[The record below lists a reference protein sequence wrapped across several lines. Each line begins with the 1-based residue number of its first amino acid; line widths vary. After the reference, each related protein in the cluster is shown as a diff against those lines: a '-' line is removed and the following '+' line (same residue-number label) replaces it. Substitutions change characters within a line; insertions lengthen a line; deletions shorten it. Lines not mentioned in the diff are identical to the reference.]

1 MTSSPLGPN
10 PIRVAVV
17 DDSALMRRIIMG
29 ALSTTDDI
37 VVVATAGD
45 AQEARALIRTEAPDV
60 ITLDV
65 TMPGMS
71 GLDLLEKIMLLR
83 PMPVIMVSSS
93 TAEGAETSI
102 TALQMGAF
110 EVLQKPQSPEAL
122 DAFASQLQAK
132 IRMAALSNLG
142 RDTRVGPH
150 GVPAGGPARS
160 GQPVARRGLVAMG
173 ASTGGV
179 SALGRILSELPRS
192 MPPIVIVQHMPK
204 GYPERFAQRLAAS
217 LGSDVAVAADGEL
230 LRPGMVR
237 LAPGDWHLQVAARRT
252 GFMTILSDL
261 PPVTGHRPSVDV
273 LFESVARS
281 AGSGAVGVILTGMGR
296 DGAAGLGAM
305 YRAGAVCLAQGSR
318 SSVVWGMPRA
328 AVEAGSVTEVV
339 ELDGLAERICHH
351 AAWPG
356 GGPEP
361 GASPDRSAS
370 LRFAERLPPG
380 A

>member
-1 MTSSPLGPN
+1 MNATPH

-29 ALSTTDDI
+29 ALSSADDI
-37 VVVATAGD
+37 VVVAAAGD
-45 AQEARALIRTEAPDV
+45 AQEARTLIRAESPDV
-60 ITLDV
+60 VTLDV
-65 TMPGMS
+65 TMPGLS
-71 GLDLLEKIMLLR
+71 GLDLLAKIMQLR

-93 TAEGAETSI
+93 TAEGAETSV
-102 TALQMGAF
+102 TALQLGAF

-122 DAFASQLQAK
+122 DAFASALQAK
-132 IRMAALSNLG
+132 IRLAAGSNIG
-142 RDTRVGPH
+142 RDMRPGP
-150 GVPAGGPARS
+150 GVPAEVK
-160 GQPVARRGLVAMG
+160 PVARAEAFVPRRSLVAMG

-179 SALGRILSELPRS
+179 SALGRILSELPQS

-204 GYPERFAQRLAAS
+204 GYPERFARRLAAS
-217 LGSDVAVAADGEL
+217 MGSDVAVAADGEP
-230 LRPGMVR
+230 LRSGMVR
-237 LAPGDWHLQVAARRT
+237 MAPGDRHLQVVLRRT
-252 GFMTILSDL
+252 GFVTVLSGM

-281 AGSGAVGVILTGMGR
+281 CGSAAVGVILTGMGR

-305 YRAGAVCLAQGSR
+305 RRAGAVCLAQGPR

-328 AVEAGSVTEVV
+328 AVEAGAVTETT

-351 AAWPG
+351 VATPG
-356 GGPEP
+356 RGPEP
-361 GASPDRSAS
+361 GAGPDRSGAA
-370 LRFAERLPPG
+370 RFAERLPPR